1 MTRIYITPFFIN
13 SKNIPNHAST
23 HYSYDIYPA
32 KPVTP
37 KTQAGFAQKPMIQRK
52 TVKDA
57 RPLVQAEKIIL
68 GPIVEAPKTRHKFR
82 KNINKEALAQYFDND
97 ILPSRAEI
105 AQEKLDTWLIQT
117 MFELENTDEQ
127 KYDAMYDLLQRYD
140 FFNCINHFDYKNA
153 TPEEIQQANDA
164 HIEIITMPDEIFEEL
179 KRAAQVIERQKQKP
193 APKQKT
199 QTIAPVRPCTNTG
212 KRIPV
217 ISSANNANT
226 EINNFIADHFIN
238 KHSGADTAAAMR
250 ALDKAKRNNKYMLR
264 KIEKTK

>member
-37 KTQAGFAQKPMIQRK
+37 KTQAGFAPKPMIQRK

-82 KNINKEALAQYFDND
+82 KDINKEALAQYFDND
-97 ILPSRAEI
+97 VLPSRAEI
-105 AQEKLDTWLIQT
+105 AQEKLDTWLMQT
-117 MFELENTDEQ
+117 MFELENADIAKAQQQVTE
-127 KYDAMYDLLQRYD
+127 
-140 FFNCINHFDYKNA
+140 
-153 TPEEIQQANDA
+153 EEILKFVASHVEDSMLQYFAQYTFDKKPYDIDEGTYDPWAKIAEYAHDLDWTENKVRANQYVGINSIDA
-164 HIEIITMPDEIFEEL
+164 TKEDKFERLFFENE
-179 KRAAQVIERQKQKP
+179 V
-193 APKQKT
+193 
-199 QTIAPVRPCTNTG
+199 
-212 KRIPV
+212 
-217 ISSANNANT
+217 NASV
-226 EINNFIADHFIN
+226 ADHFIN